1 MRVLKR
7 SGDEEAVSF
16 NKVLQRIRKASKGL
30 TINPDVLAQQV
41 LSQIY
46 DGVKTSEIDE
56 LTAQLA
62 ASLSTNHPDWG
73 TLASNIVTSNHHKK
87 TSDSFSKVMIE
98 LSEQPKGSYI
108 HPDIVALCKSDS
120 AERVD
125 AAIDY
130 QRDYLFDYF
139 GFKTLEK
146 SYLLKV
152 KGLIVER
159 PQHMIMRVSVGIHK
173 SDIDSV
179 IETYNLMSDR
189 WFTHATPTLF
199 NAGTPRP
206 QMSSCFLLTMKDD
219 SISGIYE
226 TLKNVALISK

>member
-108 HPDIVALCKSDS
+108 HPDIVALCKTPS
-120 AERVD
+120 AERID

-146 SYLLKV
+146 SYLLRDSKRV
-152 KGLIVER
+152 IKER
-159 PQHMIMRVSVGIHK
+159 PQHMWMRVALALWTTG
-173 SDIDSV
+173 
-179 IETYNLMSDR
+179 
-189 WFTHATPTLF
+189 
-199 NAGTPRP
+199 
-206 QMSSCFLLTMKDD
+206 
-219 SISGIYE
+219 SGH
-226 TLKNVALISK
+226 